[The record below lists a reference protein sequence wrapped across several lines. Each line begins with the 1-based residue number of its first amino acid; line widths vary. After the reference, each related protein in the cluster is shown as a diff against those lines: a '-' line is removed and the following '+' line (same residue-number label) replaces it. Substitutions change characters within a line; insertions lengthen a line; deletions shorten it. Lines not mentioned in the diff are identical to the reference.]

1 MQVNRMGIVA
11 AIVAFFSRPVLW
23 LVGVGMVVFMWLRP
37 GTRRQARQQLAK
49 WGGWS
54 GLPRSAWRWATT
66 GLSVWPFAVVAA
78 AGAPALLSVLISWS
92 FAYVPL
98 ALAVALLTAMIVPSF
113 DDEIA
118 ARFGAARSRHGGH
131 DE

>member
-1 MQVNRMGIVA
+1 MGIVA
-11 AIVAFFSRPVLW
+11 AIVASFSRPVLW
-23 LVGVGMVVFMWLRP
+23 LVGAGMVVFMWLRP

-66 GLSVWPFAVVAA
+66 GLSAWPFAVVAA

-98 ALAVALLTAMIVPSF
+98 ASAVALLTAMIMPSF
-113 DDEIA
+113 NDEIA
-118 ARFGAARSRHGGH
+118 ARFGAARSGHGGH